1 MAVVVD
7 FDGGVDA
14 EFDGLFE
21 FGAVFAG
28 DGEGD
33 ILAGL
38 DAVAEAG
45 DVVGFGAVEVERLRA
60 DAFGELERE
69 DAHADEV
76 RAVDA
81 FEALGDD
88 GFDSEEAGAFGGPV
102 ATGAG
107 AVFLSGEDDE
117 RGAGGLVCHAGVVD
131 AHLLAGGLVD
141 REAAFHACAVSFG
154 GDHEVFYADIGEGA
168 PGHDAVIATAAAV
181 TIEIHRFDA
190 VFNEVFSSG

>member
-7 FDGGVDA
+7 FDRRIDA
-14 EFDGLFE
+14 EFDLVGL

-45 DVVGFGAVEVERLRA
+45 DVVGFGAVEVERLGA

-69 DAHADEV
+69 DSHTDEV

-88 GFDSEEAGAFGGPV
+88 GLDSEEAGAFGGPV

-141 REAAFHACAVSFG
+141 RESAFHSGAIGFG
-154 GDHEVFYADIGEGA
+154 GDHEVFDADIGEGA
-168 PGHDAVIATAAAV
+168 TGHDAVIASAAAIA
-181 TIEIHRFDA
+181 IEIHRFDA

>member
-14 EFDGLFE
+14 EFDGLLE
-21 FGAVFAG
+21 FGPVFAG

-33 ILAGL
+33 ILTGL

-76 RAVDA
+76 GAVDA

-88 GFDSEEAGAFGGPV
+88 GFDSEETGAFGCPV
-102 ATGAG
+102 AAGAG

-117 RGAGGLVCHAGVVD
+117 RGASGLVCHAGVVD
-131 AHLLAGGLVD
+131 AHLLAGRLVD
-141 REAAFHACAVSFG
+141 RESAFHARAVGFG
-154 GDHEVFYADIGEGA
+154 GDHEVFDADIGEGA
-168 PGHDAVIATAAAV
+168 AGHDAVIATAASVAV
-181 TIEIHRFDA
+181 EIHRFDA
-190 VFNEVFSSG
+190 VFDEVFSGG

>member
-1 MAVVVD
+1 VAVVVD

-14 EFDGLFE
+14 EFNGLFE
-21 FGAVFAG
+21 FGAVFAR
-28 DGEGD
+28 DGEGH

-38 DAVAEAG
+38 DAVAETG
-45 DVVGFGAVEVERLRA
+45 DVVGLGAVEVERLGA
-60 DAFGELERE
+60 DSVGELERE

-76 RAVDA
+76 GAVDA

-107 AVFLSGEDDE
+107 AVFLSGEYDE

-141 REAAFHACAVSFG
+141 REAAFHARAVGFG
-154 GDHEVFYADIGEGA
+154 RDHEVFDADIREGA
-168 PGHDAVIATAAAV
+168 AGHDAVVATAAAV
-181 TIEIHRFDA
+181 AVEIHRFDA